1 MGTRL
6 LRPCLEKG
14 LLLQVQHSEPCPER
28 LSLSE
33 PPWGQTVSLQSMAEA
48 SLGDTGSPPRSGT
61 RGPSACTPWRG
72 PMGGC
77 GRAAL
82 FVSRRCLQLR
92 LPAGSHG
99 DAHVAMATRGHP
111 CW

>member
-6 LRPCLEKG
+6 LHPCLGKG
-14 LLLQVQHSEPCPER
+14 LLWVQHREPCPER

-33 PPWGQTVSLQSMAEA
+33 PLWVQTASLRSMAKA
-48 SLGDTGSPPRSGT
+48 SLGDTGSPLHSGT
-61 RGPSACTPWRG
+61 RGPSTRTPWQG

-77 GRAAL
+77 GRAVL

-92 LPAGSHG
+92 LLACSHG
-99 DAHVAMATRGHP
+99 DAHFAMATRGHP